1 MSLNEASTENLHP
14 SSQAA
19 PCADTR
25 SSAGGRGR
33 ASQGRGGSQAAQ
45 RGGRAALGAENG
57 RPGPHDRRS
66 DTRGRWGKAS
76 LPLAPPTHQED
87 GARQLGVVATLRETF
102 GFIK

>member
-1 MSLNEASTENLHP
+1 MSLSESSAEKLHSSSPAVP
-14 SSQAA
+14 S
-19 PCADTR
+19 ADSR

-45 RGGRAALGAENG
+45 RSGRAALGAENG

-76 LPLAPPTHQED
+76 LPPAPPTHQEN
-87 GARQLGVVATLRETF
+87 GARQLGVVTTLRETF